1 MKVKELVE
9 LLQEYDPNDE
19 VIVYDPDE
27 DNYYKPS
34 LEKYKGYACLAHY
47 YGKSE
52 QVDDPEELEQ

>member
-47 YGKSE
+47 YGDNE